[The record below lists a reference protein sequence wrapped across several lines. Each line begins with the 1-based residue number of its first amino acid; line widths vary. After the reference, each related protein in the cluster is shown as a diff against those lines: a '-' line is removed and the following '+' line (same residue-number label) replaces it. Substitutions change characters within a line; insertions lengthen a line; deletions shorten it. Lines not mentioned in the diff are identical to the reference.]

1 MSSTPPTT
9 RYKLSK
15 LHSRV
20 EKLMTTTPWRISR
33 FVWLLLIF
41 IGSSGLLSFGN
52 TEKFFFF
59 SERIHHAARKFAHI
73 AEYAILTYLCFRSL
87 WTKNRFTSCVFWSV
101 LISILYA
108 ILDEYHQS
116 FVPSRTGVWTD
127 VVWDGIGVAII
138 ILLLWYAKHRENGK
152 IRQWIL

>member
-1 MSSTPPTT
+1 MSLTPQTT
-9 RYKLSK
+9 PYKPSK
-15 LHSRV
+15 LHNRV
-20 EKLMTTTPWRISR
+20 EKPMTTTHWRIAL
-33 FVWLLLIF
+33 FFWLLLIF
-41 IGSSGLLSFGN
+41 IGSSGLLSFEN
-52 TEKFFFF
+52 TERLFFF
-59 SERIHHAARKFAHI
+59 SERIHHAVRKFAHI

-87 WTKNRFTSCVFWSV
+87 WTKNRFAPCVLWSV

-127 VVWDGIGVAII
+127 VVWDGTGVAII
-138 ILLLWYAKHRENGK
+138 ILLLWYAKYRENGK

>member
-1 MSSTPPTT
+1 
-9 RYKLSK
+9 
-15 LHSRV
+15 
-20 EKLMTTTPWRISR
+20 MTTMHWRIAL

-41 IGSSGLLSFGN
+41 IGSSSLLSFEN
-52 TEKFFFF
+52 TEKIFFF

-87 WTKNRFTSCVFWSV
+87 WTKNRFVPCVLWSV

-108 ILDEYHQS
+108 ILDECHQY
-116 FVPSRTGVWTD
+116 FAPSRTGVWTD
-127 VVWDGIGVAII
+127 VVWDGTGVAII
-138 ILLLWYAKHRENGK
+138 ILLLWYAKYRENGK